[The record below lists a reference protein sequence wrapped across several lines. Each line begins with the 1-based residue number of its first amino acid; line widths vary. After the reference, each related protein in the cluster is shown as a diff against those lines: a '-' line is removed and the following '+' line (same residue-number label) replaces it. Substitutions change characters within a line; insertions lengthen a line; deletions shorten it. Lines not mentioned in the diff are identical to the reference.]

1 MFFFKMQGERVW
13 NLIDYG
19 QVPSLI
25 LDAQERS
32 IGELKPKHE
41 WDSRVDNE
49 GSEAN
54 VRALFSIFNGVCP
67 YEFRR
72 IANCK
77 RAKEAWKILQVTH
90 EGTSTIKISKLQML
104 ATKFENIRMHE
115 N

>member
-1 MFFFKMQGERVW
+1 M
-13 NLIDYG
+13 
-19 QVPSLI
+19 I
-25 LDAQERS
+25 LDAQGRLT
-32 IGELKPKHE
+32 IELKCKHE
-41 WDSRVDNE
+41 WDKADNK

-104 ATKFENIRMHE
+104 VTKFENIRMHE